1 MARGG
6 NRMDQGVQGM
16 IDGVIFDKDGTL
28 FDFRASW
35 GAWALRLVEV
45 LAAETGLPADRL
57 GMAIGFDPVA
67 GRFAPDS
74 VVIAGTS
81 AEIAEAL
88 AAVVPGSDADALED
102 RMNLMA
108 EGAPMLP
115 AVDLP
120 AVLGGLRDRGLKI
133 GLATN
138 DVEVTAHAHLAAH
151 GITGLFDYV
160 AGYDSGHGP
169 KPGPG
174 MCLAFARQLGLEPAR
189 VVMVGDS
196 RHDLEAGR
204 AAGMRAVAVLTGVAG
219 AADLAPHADAV
230 LPDIGHLAGWIDGLA
245 RQG

>member
-1 MARGG
+1 
-6 NRMDQGVQGM
+6 M
-16 IDGVIFDKDGTL
+16 IDGVLFDKDGTL

-35 GAWALRLVEV
+35 GAWAQRL
-45 LAAETGLPADRL
+45 LAMMAGETGVALQDL
-57 GMAIGFDPVA
+57 GAAIGFDPVA

-74 VVIAGTS
+74 VVIAGTPH
-81 AEIAEAL
+81 EIAAAL
-88 AAVVPGSDADALED
+88 ARVLPGVAVGPLEQ
-102 RMNLMA
+102 RINRLA

-120 AVLGGLRDRGLKI
+120 AVLGGLRARGIRI

-138 DVEVTAHAHLAAH
+138 DMEGAARAHLGAH

-174 MCLAFARQLGLEPAR
+174 MCAAFARTLELAPGR

-196 RHDLEAGR
+196 LHDLHAGR
-204 AAGMRAVAVLTGVAG
+204 AAGMRVVAVLTGMAG
-219 AADLAPHADAV
+219 AAELAPHADAV
-230 LPDIGHLAGWIDGLA
+230 LPDIGHLAAWIDGLA
-245 RQG
+245 A